1 MVVGRRYAHA
11 LHVIQCNRRVDGKV
25 QQADLDAAKLQE
37 RIESNRALRTHN
49 LPGHAMRLTSYTD
62 YSLRTLMYLA
72 KNREHLITIQDIADT
87 QGIAKNHLTKVVHQL
102 GLLGLIETTRGRHGG
117 LRLKRE
123 PGTIRIGEV
132 VRQTE
137 PDFQIAEC
145 FNPETQGCIYFS
157 SCVLK
162 GVLARAAQAFLA
174 ELDSVTLENLLQQE
188 EGNAPVLGQAM
199 PITFMDRF

>member
-1 MVVGRRYAHA
+1 
-11 LHVIQCNRRVDGKV
+11 
-25 QQADLDAAKLQE
+25 
-37 RIESNRALRTHN
+37 
-49 LPGHAMRLTSYTD
+49 MRLTSYTD

-72 KNREHLITIQDIADT
+72 NNREHLITIQDIADA

-123 PGTIRIGEV
+123 PETIRIGEV

-145 FNPETQGCIYFS
+145 FNPETQGCIYSS

-188 EGNAPVLGQAM
+188 EGNASVLGQAM